1 MQYKIKTHCKASEE
15 VGEEDS
21 HSYAFVLVW
30 FIVVVGE
37 HFRDQLKH
45 PWEPWF
51 TWNEWIILSTCIE
64 YSPRMTKSLS
74 TIVALL
80 AILLN
85 LSIKLSW
92 LSLQGGEKI
101 KTK

>member
-15 VGEEDS
+15 VGEEDG
-21 HSYAFVLVW
+21 HSFFIGLGA
-30 FIVVVGE
+30 IVVVGE

-45 PWEPWF
+45 PWKPWF
-51 TWNEWIILSTCIE
+51 TWNEWIMSTCIE